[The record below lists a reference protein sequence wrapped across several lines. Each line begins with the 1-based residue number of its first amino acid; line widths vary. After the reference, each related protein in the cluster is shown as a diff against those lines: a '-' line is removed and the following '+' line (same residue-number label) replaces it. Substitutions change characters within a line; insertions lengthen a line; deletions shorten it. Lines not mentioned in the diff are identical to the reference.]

1 MSAFSR
7 IRRSRYTGENR
18 CWPCTV
24 VNAVLLGIASIA
36 VAIVSPPLAVAVATL
51 GAAGIWLR
59 GYLVPYTPEFAP
71 RLVAAL
77 PWDPFHDEPEAEG
90 GSLADGLTADAAV
103 ERSTDGEAVLAALVE
118 NGVIEVDEETDQ
130 LFLSRSFER
139 RWHEEMADLAAES
152 DRNLADATASIVT
165 EAVDRSIVTSRG
177 RTHVVLEGE
186 SSTATDELW
195 LQRPVAVAEVA
206 AVYAL
211 ADVGAPRELRRLAA
225 RPLCT
230 FLETCPECE
239 EALVEGPQHGCCGTP
254 RSASQAPRTVL
265 RCPSCRAQFAV
276 FE

>member
-1 MSAFSR
+1 MSTSLTIKR
-7 IRRSRYTGENR
+7 PGYTGENR
-18 CWPCTV
+18 CWPCTA
-24 VNAVLLGIASIA
+24 VNAVLLGIVSIA
-36 VAIVSPPLAVAVATL
+36 VAIVSPPLAVAVATF

-77 PWDPFHDEPEAEG
+77 PWDPFHDESEADG
-90 GSLADGLTADAAV
+90 GSLADGLTDDAAIGQ
-103 ERSTDGEAVLAALVE
+103 SADGEAVLAALVE

-139 RWHEEMADLAAES
+139 RWHEEMAELTAAS
-152 DRNLADATASIVT
+152 DRDLADAAASIVT
-165 EAVDRSIVTSRG
+165 EAADRSIVTSRG
-177 RTHVVLEGE
+177 RTHIVLEGE
-186 SSTATDELW
+186 SSAATDELW

-211 ADVGAPRELRRLAA
+211 EDLGAPRELRRLAA

-239 EALVEGPQHGCCGTP
+239 EELVEGNQHGCCGTP
-254 RSASQAPRTVL
+254 RSATKAPKTVL